1 MNQWA
6 AVVLAAGQ
14 GTRMN
19 SELPKVL
26 HQVCGKEMIR
36 HVVDAV
42 RAVHDGPL
50 AVVVSRDSAQVRSCL
65 GDAVQYVEQDEPRGT
80 SDALLKAER
89 VLNGHASHLLV
100 LYGDTPL
107 IQPATFAW
115 LVEQHH
121 TAKAT
126 ITFLTSDAAP
136 TDGLGRVVRN
146 GTGQVVDVVEEAQ
159 ATQEQRGIAEVNGG
173 VYAFEASW
181 LWAALREVAPSPNG
195 EYHLTELVGIAAR
208 AGLSVETVAPQEPL
222 EILGVDNR
230 VRLAQAEEAM
240 RHRLLTSWML
250 AGVTVVDPS
259 STYID
264 ATVSLGRDTTIYP
277 NTTLRGDTRI
287 GSRCQLGPG
296 AMIYDS
302 VIEDGCKVVSSM
314 LEGTHL
320 EPSVDVGPFSHLR
333 SGAYIETGVH
343 VGNYAEVKNSR
354 IGRDTMMGHFS
365 YVGDAE
371 VGKDVNIGAGTITCN
386 YDGRQKN
393 RTVIEDGAFIG
404 SDTMLVAPVR
414 VGARSI
420 TGAGSVVNRDVPP
433 DSLVAGVPA
442 RVRRR
447 SKKAQPS

>member
-6 AVVLAAGQ
+6 AVILAAGQ
-14 GTRMN
+14 GARMN

-42 RAVHDGPL
+42 RADHDGPL
-50 AVVVSRDSAQVRSCL
+50 AVVVPQDSAQLRSCL
-65 GDAVQYVEQDEPRGT
+65 GDTVEYIEQAEPRGT
-80 SDALLKAER
+80 GDALLSAER
-89 VLNGHASHLLV
+89 VLNGRASHLLV

-107 IQPATFAW
+107 VQPSTFAR
-115 LVEQHH
+115 LMEQHRA
-121 TAKAT
+121 TKAT
-126 ITFLTSDAAP
+126 VTFLTSDRAP
-136 TDGLGRVVRN
+136 VDGLGRVVRD
-146 GTGQVVDVVEEAQ
+146 GTGRVVGVIEETQ
-159 ATQEQRGIAEVNGG
+159 ANQEQRGITEVNGG

-181 LWAALREVAPSPNG
+181 LWATLREVTPSPAG
-195 EYHLTELVGIAAR
+195 EYYLTDLVGMAAR
-208 AGLSVETVAPQEPL
+208 AGLSVVTVGPQEPL
-222 EILGVDNR
+222 ELLGVDDR
-230 VRLAQAEEAM
+230 VRLAQAEEVM
-240 RHRLLTSWML
+240 RHRLLTFWML

-277 NTTLRGDTRI
+277 GTTLRGDTRV
-287 GSRCQLGPG
+287 GSRCHLGPG
-296 AMIYDS
+296 TMVYDS

-314 LEGTHL
+314 LEGAHL

-333 SGAYIETGVH
+333 PGAYIESGAH
-343 VGNYAEVKNSR
+343 IGNYAEVKNSR
-354 IGRDTMMGHFS
+354 VGRGTMMGHFS
-365 YVGDAE
+365 YIGDAD
-371 VGKDVNIGAGTITCN
+371 VGKDVNIGAGAITCN
-386 YDGRQKN
+386 FDGRQKN

-420 TGAGSVVNRDVPP
+420 TGAGSIINRDVPP
-433 DSLVAGVPA
+433 DSVVVGVPA

-447 SKKAQPS
+447 SQKGQAS